1 MTTELYET
9 KNPRAHIIYPKIA
22 RPEELMAKLKIAAFY
37 LGVVVFWL
45 IVASIYRGFGRSW
58 IIPAVS
64 VMWIA
69 GAVTAFVARND
80 EENTTRETRWVI
92 LGFLGFLL
100 IYRSILP
107 FIVPLSSAQMAAAL
121 DINIPAVS
129 GAAIA
134 GMLQSVLLLASVLTP
149 VGFLIWCG
157 QKIRQ
162 FHGRRSRQA
171 VFERVKGVKRA
182 MRGDEQ

>member
-1 MTTELYET
+1 MSEVYSSSEQSRSHLLYQKAT
-9 KNPRAHIIYPKIA
+9 
-22 RPEELMAKLKIAAFY
+22 RPEELISKIKIIAFY
-37 LGVVVFWL
+37 LGVVIVWL
-45 IVASIYRGFGRSW
+45 TVASIYRGFGRSW

-69 GAVTAFVARND
+69 GAVTVFVARND
-80 EENTTRETRWVI
+80 EENTTRETRWAI

-149 VGFLIWCG
+149 VGYLIWCG

-162 FHGRRSRQA
+162 YHGRRTRQA
-171 VFERVKGVKRA
+171 VFERTKGVKRA
-182 MRGDEQ
+182 STPNS

>member
-1 MTTELYET
+1 MTVEHYNAE
-9 KNPRAHIIYPKIA
+9 NPRMHISYSKVE
-22 RPEELMAKLKIAAFY
+22 RPEELTSKLKIAAFY
-37 LGVVVFWL
+37 LGVVIVWL

-69 GAVTAFVARND
+69 GAITAYVARND

-134 GMLQSVLLLASVLTP
+134 GMLQSILLLASVLTP

-162 FHGRRSRQA
+162 YHGRRSRQA

-182 MRGDEQ
+182 MKGDEQ

>member
-1 MTTELYET
+1 VTTETFSAENSRSHLHYQ
-9 KNPRAHIIYPKIA
+9 KVA
-22 RPEELMAKLKIAAFY
+22 RPEDLISKLKIIAFY
-37 LGVVVFWL
+37 AGVVIFWL
-45 IVASIYRGFGRSW
+45 VVASLYRGFGRNW

-69 GAVTAFVARND
+69 GAITAFVARND

-92 LGFLGFLL
+92 LSFLGFLVL
-100 IYRSILP
+100 YRGILP

-129 GAAIA
+129 GEAIA
-134 GMLQSVLLLASVLTP
+134 GMLQSVLLLVSVLTP
-149 VGFLIWCG
+149 VGFIIWCG

-162 FHGRRSRQA
+162 YHGRRTRQST
-171 VFERVKGVKRA
+171 FEKTKGVR
-182 MRGDEQ
+182 RGQP